1 MSTAAKFDE
10 VIHARNRLHICALLA
25 EVDSVDF
32 ATVQETLGVS
42 DYVVSKHVKVLVD
55 ADYVRTHKEKQQG
68 RARTWLS
75 LTETGRTALH
85 AHLAELRRIT
95 GLEG

>member
-1 MSTAAKFDE
+1 MSKAPRFDE

-42 DYVVSKHVKVLVD
+42 DYVVSKHLKVLVD

-75 LTETGRTALH
+75 LTDTGRTALH

-95 GLEG
+95 GLGD